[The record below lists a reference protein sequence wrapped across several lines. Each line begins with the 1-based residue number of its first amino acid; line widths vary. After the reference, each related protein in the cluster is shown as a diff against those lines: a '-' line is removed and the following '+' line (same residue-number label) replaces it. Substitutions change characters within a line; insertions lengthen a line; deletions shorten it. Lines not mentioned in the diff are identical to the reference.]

1 MNIEYIE
8 SEDKI
13 FVTNE
18 KGKIEERK
26 RTDTIKEK
34 LSKENELESV
44 TNEISVTSEKLKKL
58 KNIRKNDMQLIK
70 ITMFLPV
77 IIIPLG
83 MLLEK
88 CIGMDMSTTI
98 NTIFGPVSNIV
109 IAAGIVGIPSI
120 FLSDIIFPAMFM
132 LRTPSKK
139 EIKSNEKK
147 LELLEP
153 MKKELEKELDEIKNN
168 EKLVSESYNASFK
181 SACNNL
187 SSNTKENEIE
197 LINYYCDNKNKLNKL
212 YKKDLLQENLKKYEL
227 SNFEINYIVNLVE
240 NDIENDNTYIDSE
253 LEKTNKKGIFA
264 KFKRTTKK

>member
-18 KGKIEERK
+18 NGKIEERK
-26 RTDTIKEK
+26 KTDTIKEK

-58 KNIRKNDMQLIK
+58 KNIRKNDIQMLK

-77 IIIPLG
+77 ITIPLG

-88 CIGMDMSTTI
+88 YIGMDMSATI

-109 IAAGIVGIPSI
+109 IAAGIAGIPSI
-120 FLSDIIFPAMFM
+120 FLGDIIFPTMFM

-181 SACNNL
+181 SARNYL
-187 SSNTKENEIE
+187 SSNIKENEIE
-197 LINYYCDNKNKLNKL
+197 LIKYYCKNENRLKKL
-212 YKKDLLQENLKKYEL
+212 YKKDLLKENLKKYEL
-227 SNFEINYIVNLVE
+227 SDFEINYIINLVE
-240 NDIENDNTYIDSE
+240 NDLSEDNNYRDDNV
-253 LEKTNKKGIFA
+253 KKNKKEQILS